1 MVLTGSNVRRV
12 AFNTPCIEE
21 LDELEDLTVFHD
33 SCSYFHD
40 VCMIS
45 TNKPFNKLFNNLYNC
60 VCFGRNHASIV
71 PHFDM
76 SYSDLDSAWT
86 FSVEDDCKALGQECK
101 TFERDCNAFER
112 DCKMFSVEDGC
123 KMFEQQCKMFEQECK
138 TLTCEDECKSFERDC
153 KALKSDCKTF
163 SVEDGCES
171 LEQSCKTFERDCKKF
186 SVEDD
191 CKMFEQSCKILERDC
206 KMFSFE
212 DDCNM
217 SEQECEMFSLA
228 DECKPF
234 ETCSHVRAVTAE
246 QMEIVLDS
254 GADVS
259 ALPLRFGT
267 IGKSCPQPRDGAF
280 VDAQGGKLNVRDVR
294 IGKVQLGSVSF
305 RERFIIADVTTPLLA
320 LGSIVRAGWS
330 LHADGTQQ
338 FLCKGDK
345 TVEVLFKRNSL
356 CAMGTISQ
364 ISETDG
370 EAISPVASPCD
381 AFERG
386 DTEFLM
392 PQQES
397 VRPISGQVSAI
408 TLKPSLTSLGPGWNM
423 LTPQL
428 YAISTFGP
436 RHINTTLIPSREL
449 MWLRTTLVKR
459 ETGWE
464 LDEFAQPISELS
476 NMTAPLPNVQ
486 SVLEVIT
493 LAHVFAVPPEVLGFN
508 MPEGHSAPRAI
519 DALAPSLP
527 MYRESPVEGHGAV
540 VEVPVEMEVPAADD
554 AEPPEID
561 RDLPYVAES
570 DLVVID
576 GVRYN
581 MDSTLKHLREACIS
595 LGLSKNGSK
604 KNCFK
609 RLLEHI
615 QHQEL
620 IASQS
625 ATAKVGSESQ
635 RLPIEQKRPEEPSQ
649 AAVDAH
655 NLVHE
660 PYAAWCPLCVAH
672 RARQDVHSRRGE
684 QGLRSDHSVV
694 SWDFGFCSRT
704 SDGTD
709 DKLTALYL
717 HDSFTGLLGVVPT
730 PQKGG
735 KYLSY
740 LTTEVTRFIVQT
752 GHSVVGLRCDAEPST
767 LTLLSSV
774 RKTCQALGIG
784 THAEPTPVG
793 DHQANG
799 GAEVAVRLLR
809 SHASILVSQV
819 EQACGAT
826 EPIVAGNHPF
836 FAWALL
842 HSAWTH
848 NRFKV
853 NGGMTA
859 FETCSG
865 RTYNGRLA
873 MFGERV
879 YAFLKPE
886 QKAKP
891 CWQKGLWLG
900 KTAQGDCHIVSTA
913 AGILVTR
920 SIRRMP
926 KPFELELVGEC
937 VVAPWDCGYAS
948 LGHRMLYAKRLTQP
962 VPTAIQDFVGAT
974 VQPGSPADEAAS
986 DPPSPNEVE
995 AMTEMKEPSAEVPQQ
1010 SEGIFTDVPSVEIP
1024 AKAGLRMKPPPST
1037 AVVAAPATPADA
1049 TGASSSS
1056 APMDLRESPGIHD
1069 TEHAES
1075 ERPEKQLRINA
1086 ISDVG
1091 ATPNDSFDDLHED
1104 GKPDYS
1110 FSHQELDDLETYEL
1124 GLDDDGYYDDG
1135 FPSEQFSDD
1144 AERLLQ
1150 EVIFPYTKDEP
1161 NVPVDEL
1168 QRLDAIAD
1176 RIEMIRLKGLGV
1188 LCDPSILDGV
1198 TYKTLSTRFVRTWRC
1213 KNVDGVACWLRRS
1226 RFVAREFA
1234 WLNEATEN
1242 LFSPAS
1248 SAIAYRIIPTMFL
1261 KHQSTWGLYAIDIK
1275 DAFLTVEQRDPTM
1288 VYAQD
1293 ASGEIIAYSL
1303 GRVLPGQRTGSML
1316 WHESLT
1322 QHLKDA
1328 IGLVECECYPS
1339 MLKSKCGQC
1348 FILLHVDDLFVTGSK
1363 QRRE

>member
-1 MVLTGSNVRRV
+1 
-12 AFNTPCIEE
+12 
-21 LDELEDLTVFHD
+21 
-33 SCSYFHD
+33 
-40 VCMIS
+40 
-45 TNKPFNKLFNNLYNC
+45 
-60 VCFGRNHASIV
+60 
-71 PHFDM
+71 
-76 SYSDLDSAWT
+76 
-86 FSVEDDCKALGQECK
+86 
-101 TFERDCNAFER
+101 
-112 DCKMFSVEDGC
+112 
-123 KMFEQQCKMFEQECK
+123 
-138 TLTCEDECKSFERDC
+138 
-153 KALKSDCKTF
+153 
-163 SVEDGCES
+163 
-171 LEQSCKTFERDCKKF
+171 
-186 SVEDD
+186 
-191 CKMFEQSCKILERDC
+191 
-206 KMFSFE
+206 
-212 DDCNM
+212 
-217 SEQECEMFSLA
+217 
-228 DECKPF
+228 
-234 ETCSHVRAVTAE
+234 
-246 QMEIVLDS
+246 
-254 GADVS
+254 
-259 ALPLRFGT
+259 
-267 IGKSCPQPRDGAF
+267 
-280 VDAQGGKLNVRDVR
+280 
-294 IGKVQLGSVSF
+294 
-305 RERFIIADVTTPLLA
+305 
-320 LGSIVRAGWS
+320 
-330 LHADGTQQ
+330 
-338 FLCKGDK
+338 
-345 TVEVLFKRNSL
+345 
-356 CAMGTISQ
+356 
-364 ISETDG
+364 
-370 EAISPVASPCD
+370 
-381 AFERG
+381 
-386 DTEFLM
+386 
-392 PQQES
+392 
-397 VRPISGQVSAI
+397 
-408 TLKPSLTSLGPGWNM
+408 
-423 LTPQL
+423 
-428 YAISTFGP
+428 
-436 RHINTTLIPSREL
+436 

-540 VEVPVEMEVPAADD
+540 VEVPVEMEVPAADN

-561 RDLPYVAES
+561 RDAPHVAES
-570 DLVVID
+570 EMVVID

-595 LGLSKNGSK
+595 LVLSKNGSK

-635 RLPIEQKRPEEPSQ
+635 RFPIEQKKPEEPSQ

-704 SDGTD
+704 SDDTD

-774 RKTCQALGIG
+774 RKTCQAVGIG

-853 NGGMTA
+853 NAGMTA

-926 KPFELELVGEC
+926 KPFELELVG
-937 VVAPWDCGYAS
+937 VRCGTMG
-948 LGHRMLYAKRLTQP
+948 LWLC
-962 VPTAIQDFVGAT
+962 
-974 VQPGSPADEAAS
+974 
-986 DPPSPNEVE
+986 
-995 AMTEMKEPSAEVPQQ
+995 
-1010 SEGIFTDVPSVEIP
+1010 FTWP
-1024 AKAGLRMKPPPST
+1024 
-1037 AVVAAPATPADA
+1037 
-1049 TGASSSS
+1049 
-1056 APMDLRESPGIHD
+1056 
-1069 TEHAES
+1069 
-1075 ERPEKQLRINA
+1075 
-1086 ISDVG
+1086 
-1091 ATPNDSFDDLHED
+1091 
-1104 GKPDYS
+1104 
-1110 FSHQELDDLETYEL
+1110 
-1124 GLDDDGYYDDG
+1124 
-1135 FPSEQFSDD
+1135 
-1144 AERLLQ
+1144 
-1150 EVIFPYTKDEP
+1150 
-1161 NVPVDEL
+1161 
-1168 QRLDAIAD
+1168 
-1176 RIEMIRLKGLGV
+1176 
-1188 LCDPSILDGV
+1188 
-1198 TYKTLSTRFVRTWRC
+1198 
-1213 KNVDGVACWLRRS
+1213 
-1226 RFVAREFA
+1226 
-1234 WLNEATEN
+1234 
-1242 LFSPAS
+1242 
-1248 SAIAYRIIPTMFL
+1248 
-1261 KHQSTWGLYAIDIK
+1261 
-1275 DAFLTVEQRDPTM
+1275 
-1288 VYAQD
+1288 QD
-1293 ASGEIIAYSL
+1293 ALCKAFDTACANCNSG
-1303 GRVLPGQRTGSML
+1303 
-1316 WHESLT
+1316 
-1322 QHLKDA
+1322 
-1328 IGLVECECYPS
+1328 
-1339 MLKSKCGQC
+1339 
-1348 FILLHVDDLFVTGSK
+1348 LFWCNSTTWIS
-1363 QRRE
+1363 R